1 MHYDEIEKQN
11 IVKIRQL
18 VSELPSFCKDYF
30 RNIENNTASKTRI
43 AYAGD
48 LHLFFNFLY
57 KYNPSINKDNVSYE
71 TLNSLTFT
79 DIDEYLDY
87 LKFYNNDDK
96 IEVSNTSISINR
108 KLASLK
114 SFFNYLFN
122 HDFIDNNPTAK
133 VKLSKPKDIVIT
145 RLDNDE
151 VSELLDSVET
161 GVNLNKHQSAYH
173 EKNKTRDL
181 AILYLMLGTGIRV
194 SECVNINIEDI
205 NYKDNAIKIKRKG
218 GKEALIYFSD
228 EVKEYLLSYHEE
240 RKLIIPAD
248 DDDKAFFL
256 SSQNKRINVRTI
268 QLMVKKYT
276 KSVTPLK
283 KITPH
288 KLRSTYG
295 TNLYRETGDIYLVA
309 NNLGHNDINTT
320 EKHYAAMDEDNRK
333 AARNI
338 LKLRSNKKPEKNMNA
353 KNKNSDN

>member
-96 IEVSNTSISINR
+96 LEISNTSISINR

-122 HDFIDNNPTAK
+122 HDLIDNNPTAK

-151 VSELLDSVET
+151 VSELLDSVES
-161 GVNLNKHQSAYH
+161 GANLNKHQSAYH

-194 SECVNINIEDI
+194 SECVNINIDDI

-228 EVKEYLLSYHEE
+228 EVKEYLLSYHDE
-240 RKLIIPAD
+240 RKLIIPSD

-256 SSQNKRINVRTI
+256 SGQNRRINVRTI

-276 KSVTPLK
+276 SSVTPLK

-295 TNLYRETGDIYLVA
+295 TNLYHRTGDIFVVA
-309 NNLGHNDINTT
+309 EALGHRDVDTT
-320 EKHYAAMDEDNRK
+320 KKHSAAMSEEILKNAARVTTLREDPKDPSDED
-333 AARNI
+333 I
-338 LKLRSNKKPEKNMNA
+338 
-353 KNKNSDN
+353 